1 LAVAAAAVHM
11 AVAVLGGLRLA
22 QVKQS
27 LEALVTQLQLVLVA
41 VAAVVI
47 LVIHLLQLAKLVQQL
62 LLAH

>member
-1 LAVAAAAVHM
+1 LAEVVEVVHM
-11 AVAVLGGLRLA
+11 AVAVQADLKLA

-47 LVIHLLQLAKLVQQL
+47 LAIHLSQLAKLVQQL